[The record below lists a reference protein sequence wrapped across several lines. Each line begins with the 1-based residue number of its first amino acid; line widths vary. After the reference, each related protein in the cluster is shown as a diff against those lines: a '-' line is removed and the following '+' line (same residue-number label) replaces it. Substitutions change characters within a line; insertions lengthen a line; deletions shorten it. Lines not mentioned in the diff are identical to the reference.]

1 MNIKEINTYRKDLVM
16 NGITSDALEEREFLM
31 EKKVNDE
38 KGNVITEI
46 LYYPNGSIIQQ
57 LEYLYDDKG
66 NLIEETLEEEGSE
79 IAERKSHNYLENG
92 QKHKTYV
99 HYIDGTYDTIE
110 YIYDDKS
117 RLISKVTT
125 DSDGEIDGRKE
136 YKYQNNKLVKETEYD
151 YEDNISDE
159 ITYDYDENGNL
170 KEMIHYDGVEKE
182 TIKTL
187 HEYDEK
193 GHRIET
199 LIYNTKGK
207 LVEKHGFLYDEKGR
221 VVEAT
226 EETPY
231 ENNNTTM
238 QYDDKG
244 NIIEQKEVNEDGE
257 INHFVERKFDENNNL
272 LQSSV
277 KIDRHGQGMNQ
288 DYTIRNE
295 IIYFE

>member
-31 EKKVNDE
+31 EKKVYNE
-38 KGNVITEI
+38 KGNLITEI
-46 LYYPNGSIIQQ
+46 SYYPNGSIIQQ
-57 LEYLYDDKG
+57 LGFFYDDNG

-79 IAERKSHNYLENG
+79 IAERKSHDYLENG
-92 QKHKTYV
+92 KKHKTYV
-99 HYIDGTYDTIE
+99 HYMDGSYDTIE
-110 YIYDDKS
+110 YIYDDKG
-117 RLISKVTT
+117 RLISKITT
-125 DSDGEIDGRKE
+125 DPDGDVDQRKE
-136 YKYQNNKLVKETEYD
+136 YKFQDDKLLKETEYD
-151 YEDNISDE
+151 YEDNITDE

-170 KEMIHYDGVEKE
+170 TEMTHYDGIEKI

-187 HEYDEK
+187 HEYDDQGRRVES
-193 GHRIET
+193 

-207 LVEKHGFLYDEKGR
+207 LVEKHGFSYDEEDR
-221 VVEAT
+221 VVKAT

-231 ENNNTTM
+231 ENNITTM
-238 QYDDKG
+238 QYDEKG
-244 NIIEQKEVNEDGE
+244 NIIEQKEVNEEGE
-257 INHFVERKFDENNNL
+257 INHFVKRKFDDNNNL